1 MSQVPLHGT
10 ASAEYMIEIIAGI
23 FNVRAATLTDKYLAK

>member
-10 ASAEYMIEIIAGI
+10 ASAEYLIEIIAVI
-23 FNVRAATLTDKYLAK
+23 FNVRAATPTYKYLAK